1 MGSKKLI
8 KKGFISAL
16 SACLVLSS
24 SFNAYALKP
33 LEWKKSIK
41 IIDEN
46 GKELSTGANIERGT
60 TLYADLYFSVDPQS
74 YEVQWYVDGELEGT
88 GEEFTVPEG
97 DRTVGFYV
105 SVEGEGPAELT
116 SANKYFSFGTGQ
128 FYLMPGTGGDTES
141 GDSGSMGDSEKEEVT
156 YTLELTGTPSASE
169 ELTGLFSPVEK
180 VGGMGD
186 ISYIWY
192 INGNATTSESGYKK
206 ESTTYTVNDW
216 DEGEVY
222 VEAYFEDINSESQQL
237 QSNILTI
244 EKDTEEGGT
253 GDNTET
259 GGTEEGG
266 DTGEGDT
273 GDTGNTDNGADD
285 TGNTENGENTGNE
298 STDKGDEA
306 GDTTDK
312 GDTGTDDKENTDSD
326 TGTGEGGSES
336 GENTGDKE
344 DTDSGTGEDGSLD
357 DDINISTPSD
367 AEKEENTGNN
377 DNNNSEKDE
386 KDKTDNNNSNID
398 TDNNNSSNSSN
409 SNNSNSHSSS
419 SHSSSKSTN
428 SEASEI
434 YKWEFVN
441 YKNENYKW
449 FWKSNKGNVY
459 KGWLQCPLDGYW
471 YYFDLEEGYM
481 LEGLQVIEG
490 KTYYFQ
496 KQEETPSQTYYFE
509 SGTWNYKKP
518 LGGTNPWGSMLN
530 IEL

>member
-8 KKGFISAL
+8 KKGLISAL

-105 SVEGEGPAELT
+105 SVEGEGPTELT

-244 EKDTEEGGT
+244 EKDTEEGGNIEEGGT

-344 DTDSGTGEDGSLD
+344 DTDTSEDGSLD

-367 AEKEENTGNN
+367 AEKEENKGDN
-377 DNNNSEKDE
+377 DNNNSGKDE
-386 KDKTDNNNSNID
+386 EDI

-428 SEASEI
+428 SEASEV

-441 YKNENYKW
+441 YKNQNYKW
-449 FWKSNKGNVY
+449 FWRSNKGNIH

-471 YYFDLEEGYM
+471 YYFDVEEGYM

>member
-128 FYLMPGTGGDTES
+128 FYLMPGTGESTES

-169 ELTGLFSPVEK
+169 TLTGLFSPVEK

-222 VEAYFEDINSESQQL
+222 VEAYFEDINSESQQI

-266 DTGEGDT
+266 DTGAGDT
-273 GDTGNTDNGADD
+273 GDTGNTDTGADD
-285 TGNTENGENTGNE
+285 TGNTENGENAGNE
-298 STDKGDEA
+298 NTDKGDEA
-306 GDTTDK
+306 GDTDNKGDNET
-312 GDTGTDDKENTDSD
+312 GDTGS
-326 TGTGEGGSES
+326 GEGSEDGAGDTES
-336 GENTGDKE
+336 GENTDDK
-344 DTDSGTGEDGSLD
+344 DNTDSGTGEDGSLD

-386 KDKTDNNNSNID
+386 EDKTDDNNSNID
-398 TDNNNSSNSSN
+398 TDNNNNSSNSSN

-419 SHSSSKSTN
+419 SHISSKSIN
-428 SEASEI
+428 SEASEV

-449 FWKSNKGNVY
+449 FWKSNKGNIY
-459 KGWLQCPLDGYW
+459 KGWLQCPLDNYW

-481 LEGLQVIEG
+481 LEGLQVIDG

-496 KQEETPSQTYYFE
+496 KQEETPSQTYYLEGGEWF
-509 SGTWNYKKP
+509 YKVP
-518 LGGTNPWGSMLN
+518 EGGTNPWGSLLN

>member
-46 GKELSTGANIERGT
+46 GKELSAGANIERGT

-97 DRTVGFYV
+97 DKTVGFYV

-169 ELTGLFSPVEK
+169 ELTGLFSPIEK
-180 VGGMGD
+180 VGGMSD

-222 VEAYFEDINSESQQL
+222 VEAYFEDINNESQQI
-237 QSNILTI
+237 QSNTLTI
-244 EKDTEEGGT
+244 EKDTEEGGNIEEGGT

-259 GGTEEGG
+259 GGDSGA
-266 DTGEGDT
+266 DNT

-298 STDKGDEA
+298 STDSKDET

-312 GDTGTDDKENTDSD
+312 GDTGTGEEGSEGGAD
-326 TGTGEGGSES
+326 TGNSES

-344 DTDSGTGEDGSLD
+344 DTDTSEDGSLD
-357 DDINISTPSD
+357 DDVNISTPSD

-377 DNNNSEKDE
+377 DIIDSGKDE
-386 KDKTDNNNSNID
+386 EDKTDNNNSNID
-398 TDNNNSSNSSN
+398 TDNNNSGNSSN

-428 SEASEI
+428 SEV

-441 YKNENYKW
+441 YKNGNYKW
-449 FWKSNKGNVY
+449 FWKSNKGNIH
-459 KGWLQCPLDGYW
+459 KGWLQCPLDNYW

-481 LEGLQVIEG
+481 LEGSQVIDG

-509 SGTWNYKKP
+509 GDTWNYKKP
-518 LGGTNPWGSMLN
+518 LGGTSPWGSMLN